1 MVFHI
6 AKKDFLN
13 NLHSARFVIGF
24 LLCFILIPFSIV
36 INIADYRE
44 KTIQYKV
51 DADAAEKG
59 IKEVRVYSA
68 LRPEIVLPPEP
79 LSIFSRGISGQV
91 GNRVK
96 IRIGDKPLL
105 AAGKTAAGDNPFLGS
120 FFSIDFVE
128 IAAIVFSLLALLFG
142 YDAFTREKEDGTLK
156 MQMSNSLSR
165 SRLLAGKVL
174 GILLTLLPIMIFC
187 FLFSA
192 VLVLLSKNVT
202 FSAFE
207 WGRIG
212 LLFLI
217 SLAYLAVFIFLGVFI
232 SARSRSSVTS
242 LVFCLFIWVFFIFIV
257 PNVSAYL
264 AESFVPVP
272 SRDNLDRVV
281 KDLNQ
286 DLDRQVRQRLKAQD
300 IPTGINCWWCNS
312 GDDGFFETYGNPR
325 ADFEVGLRRIMISEP
340 LRIDYADRKWAPQ
353 KRYLDG
359 LIGQSRV
366 AERVSMI
373 SPAGLFRIVAEAV
386 CSTGVRGHESDMDRA
401 RRYRE
406 TFIGFLRNKNI
417 FASYRYITAAPPETF
432 SSEDRLI
439 ELRSGGEFKTAR
451 QADEWAAKQKNRRAA
466 WARINRI
473 TVPGDQ
479 PGDFPFLDV
488 SDMPRFPARPQS
500 FASGLTDSIVPLGA
514 LLIECIFLFALGYV
528 AFVRFDVR

>member
-1 MVFHI
+1 MIFHI
-6 AKKDFLN
+6 ARKEFRN

-24 LLCFILIPFSIV
+24 LLCFVLIPFSIV
-36 INIADYRE
+36 INIVDYRD

-51 DADAAEKG
+51 DADAAEKAV
-59 IKEVRVYSA
+59 KEIRVYSA

-96 IRIGDKPLL
+96 IWIGDNPLL

-142 YDAFTREKEDGTLK
+142 YDVFTREKEDGTLK
-156 MQMSNSLSR
+156 VQLSNSLSR

-187 FLFSA
+187 YLFSA
-192 VLVLLSKNVT
+192 VLILFSKSVT

-207 WGRIG
+207 WGRIA

-217 SLAYLAVFIFLGVFI
+217 SLAYLAVFIFLGVLI

-257 PNVSAYL
+257 PNVSAYM
-264 AESFVPVP
+264 AESFVPVQ

-281 KDLNQ
+281 NDM
-286 DLDRQVRQRLKAQD
+286 DRNLTSQTQERQKAQNL
-300 IPTGINCWWCNS
+300 PTGINCQWCNW
-312 GDDGFFETYGNPR
+312 GDDGLLETYGNSR
-325 ADFEVGLRRIMISEP
+325 ADFEIMLRKITISEP
-340 LRIDYADRKWAPQ
+340 LRIEYADRKWAPQ
-353 KRYLDG
+353 KSYLDS
-359 LIGQSRV
+359 LIRQSRV
-366 AERVSMI
+366 AERISMI
-373 SPAGLFRIVAEAV
+373 SPAGLFRVIAEAV
-386 CSTGVRGHESDMDRA
+386 CSTGVRARESDMVQA

-406 TFIGFLRNKNI
+406 TFIDFLRNKNV

-432 SSEDRLI
+432 RTEDQLVEI
-439 ELRSGGEFKTAR
+439 RSGGEFKTVR
-451 QADEWAAKQKNRRAA
+451 EYDEWAAKQKDRFAA
-466 WARINRI
+466 WRKLNKVTAY
-473 TVPGDQ
+473 GDR
-479 PGDFPFLDV
+479 PDDFPFLNV
-488 SDMPRFPARPQS
+488 SDMPRFQGRS
-500 FASGLTDSIVPLGA
+500 KTFASGLADSVVQISV
-514 LLIECIFLFALGYV
+514 LLIECVFLFALGYV
-528 AFVRFDVR
+528 AFIRFDVR